1 MDRNHALL
9 SPTLRAQAPPFRTG
23 GRAQARLGC
32 ARAFPGSGLT
42 YKKGESSGGAITMI
56 KFFISDLE
64 KNIVEAETV
73 KKVEWNSALSSR
85 TSAMRAWHEATE

>member
-9 SPTLRAQAPPFRTG
+9 PPASRARAPLFRTG
-23 GRAQARLGC
+23 GQAQACLGC

-56 KFFISDLE
+56 KFSIIDLE
-64 KNIVEAETV
+64 KNIVEAQTV
-73 KKVEWNSALSSR
+73 KKVEKDSA
-85 TSAMRAWHEATE
+85 